1 MTWVSIVGLHVYACM
16 FRYLTCLHLICFN
29 VAGDDSSRRSGQHD
43 TCIKLI
49 AEVILQQK
57 QLLQKL
63 QIEND
68 QLKEKRPRMTAD
80 QLETDANVL
89 FFTGLPSL
97 AMFTWLVN
105 FLSSVLPASEL
116 LNSADMLLLV
126 IMKLRLNVPH
136 KDLAF

>member
-1 MTWVSIVGLHVYACM
+1 
-16 FRYLTCLHLICFN
+16 
-29 VAGDDSSRRSGQHD
+29 
-43 TCIKLI
+43 
-49 AEVILQQK
+49 
-57 QLLQKL
+57 
-63 QIEND
+63 
-68 QLKEKRPRMTAD
+68 MTAD

-97 AMFTWLVN
+97 AMFAWLVS

>member
-1 MTWVSIVGLHVYACM
+1 M
-16 FRYLTCLHLICFN
+16 FRYLTCQHIKSFN
-29 VAGDDSSRRSGQHD
+29 VAGDGSSRRRSGQHD

-57 QLLQKL
+57 QLLQEL

-68 QLKEKRPRMTAD
+68 QLKERRPRMRAD

-97 AMFTWLVN
+97 AMFTWLVSC
-105 FLSSVLPASEL
+105 LSSVLPASEL

-126 IMKLRLNVPH
+126 IMKLKLNVPH